1 MEWPTTIADAKRLQE
16 EMVGRVQLTTLARK
30 PSTICGVDA
39 AYVNGQTV
47 AAAVVY
53 DYPTLTCREEAVA
66 ALPITFPYIPG
77 YLSFREGPAILA
89 AINRLTTLPDLFIVD
104 GQGIAHPR
112 GIGIATFLGVL
123 LDRPTIGSAKSRLV
137 GTYGELSDSR
147 GSWTPLIYREQT
159 IGAVLR
165 TRQGVKPLFISP
177 GHLVTLD
184 EAVAIVLACCTR
196 YRLPEP
202 QREADRLVGI
212 KKREF
217 PPLGELPSV

>member
-16 EMVGRVQLTTLARK
+16 EMVGMVQLTTLDRK

-53 DYPTLTCREEAVA
+53 DYPTLACREEAVA
-66 ALPITFPYIPG
+66 ALPTTFPYIPG

-123 LDRPTIGSAKSRLV
+123 LDRPTVGSAKSRLV
-137 GTYGELSDSR
+137 GTYDEPSDIR
-147 GSWTPLIYREQT
+147 GSWTLLTYREQT
-159 IGAVLR
+159 VGAVLR

-177 GHLVTLD
+177 GHRVTLD
-184 EAVAIVLACCTR
+184 DAVAIVMACCTR

-212 KKREF
+212 RKREF
-217 PPLGELPSV
+217 PPPGEQPSV

>member
-1 MEWPTTIADAKRLQE
+1 MA
-16 EMVGRVQLTTLARK
+16 GRVRLTTLACT
-30 PSTICGVDA
+30 PSTIGGVDA
-39 AYVNGQTV
+39 AYANGQTV

-53 DYPTLTCREEAVA
+53 DYPALTLREEVVA
-66 ALPITFPYIPG
+66 ALPTTFPYVPG

-89 AINRLTTLPDLFIVD
+89 AINKLTTLPDLFIVD

-123 LDRPTIGSAKSRLV
+123 LGRPTIGSAKSRLV
-137 GTYGELSDSR
+137 GTYDEPPDLR
-147 GSWTPLIYREQT
+147 GSWTPLIYRERT
-159 IGAVLR
+159 VGAILR

-177 GHLVTLD
+177 GHLVTVD
-184 EAVAIVLACCTR
+184 EAVVIVLDCCTR

-202 QREADRLVGI
+202 QREADHLVGV

-217 PPLGELPSV
+217 PLLDELTAPQGL